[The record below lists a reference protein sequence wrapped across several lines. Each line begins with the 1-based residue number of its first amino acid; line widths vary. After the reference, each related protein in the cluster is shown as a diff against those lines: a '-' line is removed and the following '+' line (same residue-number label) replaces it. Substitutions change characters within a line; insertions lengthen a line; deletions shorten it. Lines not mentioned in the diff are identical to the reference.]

1 MEDGSISIWA
11 PGRNMRPFLLFDGHT
26 EQLHQISFSPNG
38 RYLAST
44 DYDRKLIIWSTKVKS
59 FRMFLSDQIKFFYI
73 SHLDMEH
80 YLHPP
85 TIRMSISLHH
95 FMGRDQFKAMHYRK
109 NWSETGKEN
118 NNNQNKCYR
127 INHTCFMQHLC
138 HQQFLTIEYVAAE
151 NQCVKCKKTSH
162 NMKRCSRCR
171 SVFYCN
177 AECQFSHW
185 SNHKTVCQKK

>member
-1 MEDGSISIWA
+1 
-11 PGRNMRPFLLFDGHT
+11 
-26 EQLHQISFSPNG
+26 
-38 RYLAST
+38 
-44 DYDRKLIIWSTKVKS
+44 
-59 FRMFLSDQIKFFYI
+59 MFLERSAHIFSYI
-73 SHLDMEH
+73 SHLDMGH
-80 YLHPP
+80 YLQPP

-127 INHTCFMQHLC
+127 INHTSFMQHLC

-151 NQCVKCKKTSH
+151 NQCAKCKKTSQ

-171 SVFYCN
+171 SVFYCS